1 MEDPLA
7 GKADSVA
14 IDEQGSTEEIVEYPV
29 AGNTGG
35 EIANNES
42 RPEESMAGKTDAE
55 IALAK
60 RWLPLRYPTS
70 GKFEDFLKYTEES
83 KRIREINK
91 AGEDLR

>member
-1 MEDPLA
+1 LA
-7 GKADSVA
+7 
-14 IDEQGSTEEIVEYPV
+14 EEIVEYPV
-29 AGNTGG
+29 AGKTGG

-42 RPEESMAGKTDAE
+42 RPEERDLEKPMAGKTDAE

-60 RWLPLRYPTS
+60 RWLPLRYPAYPTS